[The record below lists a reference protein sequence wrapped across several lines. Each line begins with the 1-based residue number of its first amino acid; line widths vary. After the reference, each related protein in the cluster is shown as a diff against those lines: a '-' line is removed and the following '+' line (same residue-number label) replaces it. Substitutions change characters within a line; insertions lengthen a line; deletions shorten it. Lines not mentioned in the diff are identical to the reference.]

1 MTAFEYAAIF
11 IGIVVGLALQN
22 TLSSIHKLV
31 EAGSRVRWHWMAPAA
46 AFGAIVLTLGNFW
59 FWWLTRDL
67 PLSLSHNFLMFLASA
82 MALSLLFLACA
93 ATLPDEVPA
102 EGVDLKDYYFDNRHR
117 MWGYSA
123 AYYVVSLCIW
133 MAVVIRRG
141 FESPTLHAD
150 LVFVAANAAAVA
162 MSVTLIVVRNRWL
175 HAAWLV
181 GGTLF
186 LLFLYGPMPV

>member
-1 MTAFEYAAIF
+1 MSAFEYAAIF

-46 AFGAIVLTLGNFW
+46 AFGATVLMLGNFW

-67 PLSLSHNFLMFLASA
+67 PSSLSHSFLMFLASA
-82 MALSLLFLACA
+82 MTLSLLFLACA
-93 ATLPDEVPA
+93 ATLPDEVPK
-102 EGVDLKDYYFDNRHR
+102 EGIDLKDYYFDNRHR

-123 AYYVVSLCIW
+123 AYYFVSLCIW
-133 MAVVIRRG
+133 MALIIRRG
-141 FESPTLHAD
+141 FESPSLHGD
-150 LVFVAANAAAVA
+150 LIFVAANAVAVA
-162 MSVTLIVVRNRWL
+162 MSVTLMVVRNRWL
-175 HAAWLV
+175 HATWLA

-186 LLFLYGPMPV
+186 LLFLFGPMPV